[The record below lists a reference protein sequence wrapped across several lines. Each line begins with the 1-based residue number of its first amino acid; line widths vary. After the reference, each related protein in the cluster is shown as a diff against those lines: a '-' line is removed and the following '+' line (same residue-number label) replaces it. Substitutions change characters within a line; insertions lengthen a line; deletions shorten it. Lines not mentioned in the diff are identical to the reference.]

1 MIIKNGFVYTEDFT
15 FKPQTITLTDDR
27 ITQIGDSPAEED
39 TVIDAQDCYVIPGLT
54 DIHFHGC
61 VGHDFCDGN
70 EEAIQS
76 MAVYELKNGI
86 TNICPATMT
95 LAEEVL
101 SNICECAAGYRN
113 AQKASA
119 SKAKMGSTLL
129 GINLEGPFLSLAKKG
144 AQNAAF
150 LHKPDIQM
158 LKKLQKDADGL
169 VKLVAIA
176 PEEEGAMECI
186 RALHEEVTFS
196 VAHTTANYEI
206 AKKAMDNGAK
216 HVTHLYNAMPPFT
229 HREPGVIGAAADT
242 PDCDV
247 ELICDG
253 VHISAPVVRATFK
266 LFGDDRIILISDSMM
281 ATGMSDG
288 QYSLGGQAVTV
299 KGNLATLAD
308 GTIAG
313 SATNLMDCVRVAVK
327 EMQIPLESAIKAAAY
342 NPARSIGIDKEYGSI
357 APGKKANLVI
367 LNKDLS
373 IRDIIFEGKK
383 L

>member
-101 SNICECAAGYRN
+101 SNICVCAAGYRN
-113 AQKASA
+113 TQKASA
-119 SKAKMGSTLL
+119 SKAEMGSTLL

-144 AQNAAF
+144 AQNASF

-196 VAHTTANYEI
+196 VAHTTANYVI

>member
-113 AQKASA
+113 TQKASA
-119 SKAKMGSTLL
+119 SKAEMGSTLL

-144 AQNAAF
+144 AQNASF

-176 PEEEGAMECI
+176 PEEEGAMECV